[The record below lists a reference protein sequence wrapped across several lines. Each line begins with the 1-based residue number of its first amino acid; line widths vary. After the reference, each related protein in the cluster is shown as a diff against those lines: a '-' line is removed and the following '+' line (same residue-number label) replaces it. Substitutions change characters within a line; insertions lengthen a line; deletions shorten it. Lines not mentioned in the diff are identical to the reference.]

1 MSELVKLLPKSPT
14 GIEGLDEILYGG
26 IPKGRPTLVCGN
38 AGCGKTLLA
47 MEFLVRGATQF
58 DEPGVFMSFEE
69 TEHDLIQNIESL
81 GFDLTDLIA
90 RKKIVM
96 DYVSVDLE
104 EILETGEFDLEGL
117 FIRLDHAIN
126 SVGAKRVVLDTV
138 ETLFSGLPNPLI
150 LRTELRRLF
159 HWLKDKEVTAIITGE
174 REMEKLTRHGL
185 EEYISDCVIL
195 LDHRVTEQIST
206 RRLRVVKYRGST
218 HGTNEYPFLILEDG
232 IWVMPITTSYLEH
245 TVSVERVSTGISQL
259 DSMLGGKGY
268 YHGSSIMVAGTSG
281 TGKSCLAAHFA
292 EAACMRGERV
302 IYFSLEESPDQII
315 RNMRSI
321 GIDLQ
326 VQVENGLLQ
335 LVSAHSSMYNLEM
348 HLATI
353 YKASEQFQPSI
364 VVIDHISSYYLGDV
378 RIEVKAMLLR
388 LVNFFKTKGITA
400 MLSNLVTDR
409 NQFGHNESIS
419 TLVDTYLQLRNL
431 EIDGESKR
439 YLNIL
444 KSRGM
449 AHSNRTREFN
459 ITDQGIVLLDV

>member
-1 MSELVKLLPKSPT
+1 LSELVKLFPKSAT
-14 GIEGLDEILYGG
+14 GIEGLDEVLGGG

-38 AGCGKTLLA
+38 TGCGKTLLA
-47 MEFLVRGATQF
+47 MEYLVRGATQF
-58 DEPGVFMSFEE
+58 DEPGVFMAFEE
-69 TEHDLIQNIESL
+69 TEHDLIQNMESL

-96 DYVSVDLE
+96 DNVSLAHE
-104 EILETGEFDLEGL
+104 EIIEAGEFDLEGL

-126 SVGAKRVVLDTV
+126 SIGAKRVVLDTV

-159 HWLKDKEVTAIITGE
+159 HWLKDKGVTAIITGE
-174 REMEKLTRHGL
+174 REKETLTRHGL
-185 EEYISDCVIL
+185 QEFISDCVIL
-195 LDHRVTEQIST
+195 LDNRVTEQIST
-206 RRLRVVKYRGST
+206 RRLRVVKYRGSI
-218 HGTNEYPFLILEDG
+218 HGTNEYPFLIFEDG
-232 IWVMPITTSYLEH
+232 ILVMPITIPYLQH
-245 TVSVERVSTGISQL
+245 TVSVERVSTGIPQL
-259 DSMLGGKGY
+259 NSMLDGKGY
-268 YHGSSIMVAGTSG
+268 YRGSTILVAGTSG
-281 TGKSCLAAHFA
+281 AGKSSFAAHFS

-335 LVSAHSSMYNLEM
+335 LISAHSSLYNLEM

-353 YKASEQFQPSI
+353 YKASKQFQPSI
-364 VVIDHISSYYLGDV
+364 VVIDHISSFSLGDV
-378 RIEVKAMLLR
+378 RVEVKAMLVR
-388 LVNFFKTKGITA
+388 LVNFFKGQGITA
-400 MLSNLVTDR
+400 MLTNLVAYYGRLD
-409 NQFGHNESIS
+409 HNESIS
-419 TLVDTYLQLRNL
+419 SLVDTYLQLRNL

-449 AHSNRTREFN
+449 AHSNLTREFN
-459 ITDQGIVLLDV
+459 ITDQGIVLLE